1 MFFRRSPGKSL
12 PAGGSP
18 PGREAPEGGICRLIN
33 AAGRVPLA
41 VLQELAGSLSAAEFA
56 AFLRRPVLAGSGIL
70 EGTLGG
76 PGRGGSPALN
86 RTVLFQ
92 PAEQA
97 AEGVLASD
105 SLRTAIY
112 PLVKGAHAAGRESRF
127 TIGRVA
133 GCDFIL
139 PDPAVSK
146 EHARLEVRSD
156 GVLLEDLGSTNG
168 TWVNGRRLGRA
179 PVVLKDGDLVSF
191 ARYGFH
197 LLAPASLH
205 AMLRPPPDSAS
216 GLTR

>member
-1 MFFRRSPGKSL
+1 MFFRKASPK
-12 PAGGSP
+12 PAPPAAAAEPGP
-18 PGREAPEGGICRLIN
+18 PGGVSRLIN
-33 AAGRVPLA
+33 PAGRIPLD
-41 VLQELAGSLSAAEFA
+41 LLRELAGRLSAAEFE

-92 PAEQA
+92 PAEDA
-97 AEGVLASD
+97 AAGTLASE

-112 PLVKGAHAAGRESRF
+112 PLVKGAHAAARGEIF

-133 GCDFIL
+133 GCDLIL

-146 EHARLEVRSD
+146 EHARIEVRREA
-156 GVLLEDLGSTNG
+156 VFLEDLGSTNG
-168 TWVNGRRLGRA
+168 TWVNGRRLGRT
-179 PVVLKDGDLVSF
+179 PVALNDRDRVGF

-197 LLAPASLH
+197 LLYPASLQ
-205 AMLRPPPDSAS
+205 AMLRPQETAPA
-216 GLTR
+216 LTR